1 MPKLII
7 ACGTGIATS
16 TYISQKIKNAIEKEH
31 IKIDIVQCRIS
42 EIESI
47 AEDNDI
53 IIATSIVS
61 SNIKA
66 KVFSGIP
73 FLTGMSEENLMKE
86 IIDAI
91 KRRIK

>member
-16 TYISQKIKNAIEKEH
+16 TYISEKIKTVIEREH
-31 IKIDIVQCRIS
+31 IKIDIIQCRIS

-47 AEDNDI
+47 ANNDDI
-53 IIATSIVS
+53 IVATSIVS
-61 SNIKA
+61 SDIKA

-73 FLTGMSEENLMKE
+73 FLTGISEENLINE
-86 IIDAI
+86 IIDEI
-91 KRRIK
+91 KKRLK